1 MGRPKKLENELFTK
15 ISVSLDP
22 ELANLL
28 NEYRIKKDRT
38 TTWCVQQALRFWL
51 AKENKGENKGE

>member
-1 MGRPKKLENELFTK
+1 MGRPKKSENERFTK

-22 ELANLL
+22 DLTNLL

-38 TTWCVQQALRFWL
+38 TTWCVQQALRLWL
-51 AKENKGENKGE
+51 KEENKGENKGE

>member
-38 TTWCVQQALRFWL
+38 TTWCVQ
-51 AKENKGENKGE
+51 